1 MFSTKNISTYNKFK
15 LYEGNLY
22 MNNERVGIEEFHSGK
37 NIEISNHLLQLSDN
51 VNISGQLIVDND
63 AHLGGTLYAS
73 NLDILEFTMHNPAT
87 ISYINNTDISTS
99 RINDANGDLNIHTR
113 NDLNIDTKNDVSMN
127 VESNFSL
134 KVNDNFTLDSSV
146 VNINSN
152 KIYFNNLYIDKKH
165 IETISGE
172 EITGEYLVLENIKIT
187 NRIILPDNVQEGT
200 SISGDFNVTG
210 KLFSAGK
217 LDANGI
223 NILNGNNSL
232 YGTNDLIGNTTIEKG
247 TFQDISISNL
257 TVTSDC
263 DVFLSNNKV
272 FQITDNHVLNDINY
286 INHINYVNVYDW
298 LTDICHNLYYER
310 GNIVIGNIMNVMNV
324 MDASLNV
331 IGNVYIKDNVQIDG
345 ILYVEGNVEIIG
357 DLTLHSDLIRDS
369 DIRLKSNITDL
380 ENGMDVIRKLKPKMY
395 NKNNG
400 KKSIKEIGVIAQDL
414 LDINDL
420 SFAVILNEKTDL
432 YGINYNSIHMYSL
445 LGIKE
450 LDKKIDT
457 LNEKI
462 DQLSE
467 SIDQRLGIVDQKL
480 NLLYNRKR

>member
-1 MFSTKNISTYNKFK
+1 MFSTENISTYNKFK

-63 AHLGGTLYAS
+63 VRLGGTLYAS
-73 NLDILEFTMHNPAT
+73 NLDLLEFTMYNPAT
-87 ISYINNTDISTS
+87 ISYLNNIDISTS
-99 RINDANGDLNIHTR
+99 RINDANGDLNINTR

-134 KVNDNFTLDSSV
+134 KVNDNYTLDSSG

-152 KIYFNNLYIDKKH
+152 IIYFNNLYIEKKH
-165 IETISGE
+165 TETINGE
-172 EITGEYLVLENIKIT
+172 NITGEYLILENIKIT

-200 SISGDFNVTG
+200 TISGDFNVTG

-217 LDANGI
+217 LNANGI
-223 NILNGNNSL
+223 NILDGTNSL
-232 YGTNDLIGNTTIEKG
+232 YGTNDLLGTTTIEKG

-272 FQITDNHVLNDINY
+272 FRITDNHLLND
-286 INHINYVNVYDW
+286 VNDIIVYDW
-298 LTDICHNLYYER
+298 LTDICHNLYYDR
-310 GNIVIGNIMNVMNV
+310 GNIVIGNIMNA

-331 IGNVYIKDNVQIDG
+331 IGSVYIKDNVQIDG
-345 ILYVEGNVEIIG
+345 TLNVEGDVEFKEKLILYRDIIQY
-357 DLTLHSDLIRDS
+357 S

-380 ENGMDVIRKLKPKMY
+380 ENGMDVIRKLKPKIY
-395 NKNNG
+395 DKNIG
-400 KKSIKEIGVIAQDL
+400 KTSIKEIGVIAQDL

-432 YGINYNSIHMYSL
+432 YAVNYNYIHMYSL

-462 DQLSE
+462 DQLSQ